1 MAPQIIIM
9 VEYERY
15 NSWKDAVE
23 DLQSKGVEYIGW
35 ANGGAKAT
43 KIEGDSLITIPQ
55 GPFGNNT
62 SVYYYPLANQVM
74 CVDMS

>member
-1 MAPQIIIM
+1 M
-9 VEYERY
+9 VEYRRY
-15 NSWKDAVE
+15 YSWQEAVE
-23 DLQSKGVEYIGW
+23 DLKSKGVEYIGW

-43 KIEGDSLITIPQ
+43 KIEGDSIITIPHQ
-55 GPFGNNT
+55 PFSNT

>member
-1 MAPQIIIM
+1 M
-9 VEYERY
+9 VEKKRY
-15 NSWKDAVE
+15 YNWLEAVE

-43 KIEGDSLITIPQ
+43 KVDGDTIIDIKHE
-55 GPFGNNT
+55 PFSNT

>member
-1 MAPQIIIM
+1 MEGLLQ
-9 VEYERY
+9 EYL
-15 NSWKDAVE
+15 SWREAVK

-43 KIEGDSLITIPQ
+43 KVEGDSLVSIPHE
-55 GPFGNNT
+55 PFSNT
-62 SVYYYPLANQVM
+62 TVFYYPLANQVM

>member
-1 MAPQIIIM
+1 M
-9 VEYERY
+9 VEYKRY
-15 NSWKDAVE
+15 YNWSEAVE

-43 KIEGDSLITIPQ
+43 KVDGDTIIDIKHE
-55 GPFGNNT
+55 PFSNT
-62 SVYYYPLANQVM
+62 GVYYYPLANQVM

>member
-1 MAPQIIIM
+1 M
-9 VEYERY
+9 VENKRY
-15 NSWKDAVE
+15 YNWSEAVE
-23 DLQSKGVEYIGW
+23 DLKSQGVEYIGW

-43 KIEGDSLITIPQ
+43 KVDGDTIIDIKHE
-55 GPFGNNT
+55 PFSNT

>member
-1 MAPQIIIM
+1 M
-9 VEYERY
+9 VKYKKY
-15 NSWKDAVE
+15 YSWKEAVE

-43 KIEGDSLITIPQ
+43 KVEGDTLVSIPHVPFSNTTI
-55 GPFGNNT
+55 
-62 SVYYYPLANQVM
+62 YYYPLANQVM

>member
-1 MAPQIIIM
+1 M
-9 VEYERY
+9 VEYTRY
-15 NSWKDAVE
+15 YSWKEAVE

-35 ANGGAKAT
+35 ANGGAQAT
-43 KIEGDSLITIPQ
+43 KIEGDSIITIPHQ
-55 GPFGNNT
+55 PFSNT

>member
-1 MAPQIIIM
+1 M
-9 VEYERY
+9 VQYKRY
-15 NSWKDAVE
+15 YNWQEAVE

-43 KIEGDSLITIPQ
+43 KVYGDTIIDIKHRY
-55 GPFGNNT
+55 FSNV
-62 SVYYYPLANQVM
+62 SVYYYPLANQVL

>member
-1 MAPQIIIM
+1 M
-9 VEYERY
+9 VEKKRY
-15 NSWKDAVE
+15 YNWSEAVE

-43 KIEGDSLITIPQ
+43 KVDGDTIIDIKHE
-55 GPFGNNT
+55 PFSNT

>member
-1 MAPQIIIM
+1 M
-9 VEYERY
+9 VEKKRY
-15 NSWKDAVE
+15 YNWSEAVE

-43 KIEGDSLITIPQ
+43 KVDGDTIIDIKHE
-55 GPFGNNT
+55 PFSNT
-62 SVYYYPLANQVM
+62 AVYYYPLANQVM